1 MDGSAGDSERRV
13 MDVSAG
19 DSERRTMGIS
29 AGDLDISVGDSERR
43 VMGICWRFSENDGR
57 FEAWLESFGE
67 GV

>member
-43 VMGICWRFSENDGR
+43 VMGICWRFSENDGW

-67 GV
+67 GF